1 MPVALTGALI
11 GAAVG
16 LLAFMVEYAVL
27 RTAMGERTKRRHQK
41 RVFDATERQRISAL
55 ARFVLCVPAA
65 FAFFSWY
72 FWG

>member
-16 LLAFMVEYAVL
+16 LLAFTVEYLLLHAAMAD
-27 RTAMGERTKRRHQK
+27 RTTRRHQK
-41 RVFDATERQRISAL
+41 RVFDPIERKRIAAL
-55 ARFVLCVPAA
+55 ARFVLCVPPA
-65 FAFFSWY
+65 FAILSWY

>member
-16 LLAFMVEYAVL
+16 LLAFTAEYMVL
-27 RTAMGERTKRRHQK
+27 RAAMTERTKRTHK
-41 RVFDATERQRISAL
+41 KSVFDATERQRIAAL
-55 ARFVLCVPAA
+55 ARFVFLVPPV
-65 FAFFSWY
+65 FAILAWA